1 MKIYQRI
8 VTLTAMLGLLVLPT
22 LARMGFDKNEFLS
35 KPFSQ
40 WTKSE
45 ATKILNDSP
54 WALIQEERSFG
65 VINSQFPND
74 FKFTLRLR
82 SALPVRQAL
91 MRMKQLEA
99 NYDKMSASDKTAFD
113 AKNKGTLDCPACAQ
127 NYVVTL
133 SSSSESQRDFDWVF
147 RTYRSATLESVQ
159 NYIFL
164 AVDKGE
170 KRSLVHFIPSKA
182 IGGEAMFF
190 FPRFDDKGSPLVT
203 PNNKKLRFQISSSDG
218 SLSKNFEFD
227 VAKLLLN
234 GEVAF

>member
-1 MKIYQRI
+1 MALLA
-8 VTLTAMLGLLVLPT
+8 LTVLPT
-22 LARMGFDKNEFLS
+22 LAGIGFDKNDLPD
-35 KPFSQ
+35 KPFRQ
-40 WTKSE
+40 WTKGE
-45 ATKILNDSP
+45 TNKVLNESA
-54 WALIQEERSFG
+54 WVIIQEERSFG

-82 SALPVRQAL
+82 SALPVRQAFL
-91 MRMKQLEA
+91 RMKQLES
-99 NYDKMSASDKTAFD
+99 NYDKLSDADKATFD
-113 AKNKGTLDCPACAQ
+113 AKNKGLLDCPACAN

-133 SSSSESQRDFDWVF
+133 SSSSESQRDFDWVY

-164 AVDKGE
+164 SVDKGE
-170 KRSLVHFIPSKA
+170 KRALIHFTPSKA
-182 IGGEAMFF
+182 IGGDATFF
-190 FPRFDDKGSPLVT
+190 FPRFDDKGNPLVT
-203 PNNKKLRFQISSSDG
+203 ATNKKLRFQISSSDG

>member
-1 MKIYQRI
+1 MKIYQRVFTI
-8 VTLTAMLGLLVLPT
+8 AALLGLLVLPT
-22 LARMGFDKNEFLS
+22 LAGVCLDKNDYLG
-35 KPFSQ
+35 KPFRQ
-40 WTKSE
+40 WSKSE
-45 ATKILNDSP
+45 TNKVLNDSP
-54 WALIQEERSFG
+54 WVIVQEERSFG

-82 SALPVRQAL
+82 SALPVRQAF

-99 NYDKMSASDKTAFD
+99 DYDKMSDADKASFD
-113 AKNKGTLDCPACAQ
+113 AKNKGTLECPACAQ

-133 SSSSESQRDFDWVF
+133 SSASESQRDFDWVF

-164 AVDKGE
+164 SVDKGE
-170 KRSLVHFIPSKA
+170 KRSLIHFTPSKA

-190 FPRFDDKGSPLVT
+190 FPRFDDKGNPLVT

-227 VAKLLLN
+227 VAKLVIN
-234 GEVAF
+234 GEVVF

>member
-1 MKIYQRI
+1 MEIYQRA
-8 VTLTAMLGLLVLPT
+8 VTITALIAMTVLPI
-22 LARMGFDKNEFLS
+22 LARGGFDKNDFLS
-35 KPFSQ
+35 KPFQQ
-40 WTKSE
+40 WSKSE
-45 ATKILNDSP
+45 TTKVLNDSP
-54 WALIQEERSFG
+54 WVIVQEDRSFG

-82 SALPVRQAL
+82 SGLPVRQAY

-99 NYDKMSASDKTAFD
+99 KYDQMSEADKAAFD
-113 AKNKGTLDCPACAQ
+113 AKNKGTIECPACAS

-147 RTYRSATLESVQ
+147 RTYRSATLESIQ

-164 AVDKGE
+164 SVDKGE
-170 KRSLVHFIPSKA
+170 KRSLIHFTTSKS
-182 IGGEAMFF
+182 IGGEATFF
-190 FPRFDDKGSPLVT
+190 FPRFNDQGKPLVT
-203 PNNKKLRFQISSSDG
+203 PDNKKLRFQISSSDG

-227 VAKLLLN
+227 VAKLILN